1 MEKIKCPNCN
11 NEIYWCLDEWGRTP
25 VHLHCDKCSINIGAT
40 SMRKCVELFNEH
52 HNKNTYIEF
61 YFNKIQL
68 WYEEGRLILCQEKL

>member
-11 NEIYWCLDEWGRTP
+11 NETYGCFDEWGRTP
-25 VHLHCDKCSINIGAT
+25 FHLHCDKCSINIGAT

-52 HNKNTYIEF
+52 HNNNTYIEF
-61 YFNKIQL
+61 YSNKIQL

>member
-1 MEKIKCPNCN
+1 
-11 NEIYWCLDEWGRTP
+11 
-25 VHLHCDKCSINIGAT
+25 
-40 SMRKCVELFNEH
+40 MRKCVELFNEH